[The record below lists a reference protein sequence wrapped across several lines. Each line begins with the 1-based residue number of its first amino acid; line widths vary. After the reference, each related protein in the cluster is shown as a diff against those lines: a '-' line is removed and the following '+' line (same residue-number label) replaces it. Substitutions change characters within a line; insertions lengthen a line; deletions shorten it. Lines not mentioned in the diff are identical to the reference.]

1 MKIALGRSRRLWTGA
16 AVLTALALV
25 QAGLWSASPPAE
37 AADPPAATGDAPV
50 RVTLTT
56 VKEQEMPVYRA
67 GVGTAAAAATVTVKP
82 RIDGELER
90 IGFIE
95 GQDVKAGQMLAQL
108 DPRSLQA
115 QLAQAEAQ
123 QAKDAAQLANARA
136 DLQRYTDLI
145 RQDAATPQQLQT
157 QQALVRQLEAAVQ
170 TDAAQVTY
178 AKVQLGFTVIRAPM
192 SGRVGARLV
201 DPGNIVHASDAA
213 GLVVINQIDP
223 IAVVFTLPG
232 DAVQDINRAQGAGQ
246 RALEVQAYARDGDT
260 LLATGKLVLVNNQ
273 IDTGSGTVRLKA
285 SFANPAHR
293 LWPGQYVNVRLVL
306 GRRHAVTV
314 PADAVQRGPQGTYAY
329 VVSDDARVRMQ
340 PLKISVIQD
349 GTAIV
354 HTGLRPGERVVLD
367 GQYKIKDGT
376 RVADGATAPAPGGP
390 AASGARR

>member
-1 MKIALGRSRRLWTGA
+1 MKVSLSRSARLWTA
-16 AVLTALALV
+16 AALTALALV
-25 QAGLWSASPPAE
+25 LAGLWSASGPAE
-37 AADPPAATGDAPV
+37 AADPRTEPADGPV

-56 VKEQEMPVYRA
+56 VKAQDMPVYRA
-67 GVGTAAAAATVTVKP
+67 GVGTAAAAATVTVRP

-90 IGFIE
+90 IGFVE

-123 QAKDAAQLANARA
+123 QAKDAAQLENARA
-136 DLQRYTDLI
+136 DLKRYTDLI

-201 DPGNIVHASDAA
+201 DPGNIVRASDAT

-232 DAVQDINRAQGAGQ
+232 DAVQDINHAQAAG
-246 RALEVQAYARDGDT
+246 RHALEVQAYTRDGDT

-273 IDTGSGTVRLKA
+273 IDTSSGTVRLKG

-314 PADAVQRGPQGTYAY
+314 PADVVQRGPQGTYAY
-329 VVSDDARVRMQ
+329 VVGDDSRVRLR
-340 PLKISVIQD
+340 PLKIALIQD

-354 HTGLRPGERVVLD
+354 DSGLEPGERVVLD
-367 GQYKIKDGT
+367 GQYKIKDGS
-376 RVADGATAPAPGGP
+376 RVTDGATAPDRA
-390 AASGARR
+390 AASGARP